1 MDSYISRTM
10 SAVAELFVIVVIV
23 IVKAKSPAEFS
34 LPLFSP
40 LFDHQLLSLWK
51 SQIAHTD
58 TCHHISGINLLIQFA
73 SFLQINVVHFHPVS
87 HASSSSS
94 SSLLPPIT
102 PLVLLLQGK
111 KTSVPQ
117 IISIMACSY
126 PTNLNDLLTVF
137 IIFVLNEFQ
146 FTRLFII
153 F

>member
-1 MDSYISRTM
+1 M

-102 PLVLLLQGK
+102 PSFFYSRAKKLLFHKSFPSWHAHIPPIWMTYWLFLSFLCSTNFSLLVCLLFF
-111 KTSVPQ
+111 SF
-117 IISIMACSY
+117 SY
-126 PTNLNDLLTVF
+126 RA
-137 IIFVLNEFQ
+137 I
-146 FTRLFII
+146 
-153 F
+153 